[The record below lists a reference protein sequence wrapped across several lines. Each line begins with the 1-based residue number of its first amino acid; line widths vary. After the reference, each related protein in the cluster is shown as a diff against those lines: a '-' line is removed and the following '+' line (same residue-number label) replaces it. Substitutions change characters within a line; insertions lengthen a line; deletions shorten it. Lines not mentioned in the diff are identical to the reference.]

1 MKISKLSTA
10 IAVSS
15 VMLVMSAGAN
25 ANLVQNGQLQIGA
38 QGFGNAPRL
47 LTIQGQGNS
56 STESGAI
63 GIVGGVLV
71 ALTPGISN
79 ASVFSGN
86 GVTNLGGDTVNPLS
100 DNQKFGIP
108 TLGELNWTSGANVN
122 LLFNATEPGGDGL
135 TVTDVTLKFYNGNSV
150 IAAID
155 GSFSLASTFTGNG
168 SAGFLINVDAAQ
180 QTFLNST
187 VFNQA
192 GASAFRIALE
202 STITG
207 VGGGPES
214 FSAVSA
220 VTAVPEP
227 ETYAMMLAGL
237 GLMGMVGVR
246 RKKTLQ

>member
-1 MKISKLSTA
+1 MTRKLS
-10 IAVSS
+10 IAVA
-15 VMLVMSAGAN
+15 MAGALLGMSAGAN
-25 ANLVQNGQLQIGA
+25 ANLVQNGELLIGA

-47 LTIQGQGNS
+47 LTIQGQGNG

-63 GIVGGVLV
+63 GISGGVLV

-79 ASVFSGN
+79 ASVFGGN
-86 GVTNLGGDTVNPLS
+86 GVTNLGGDTVSPLT
-100 DNQKFGIP
+100 DTLKFGIP
-108 TLGELNWTSGANVN
+108 TLGQLNWTSGANVN

-135 TVTDVTLKFYNGNSV
+135 TVTDVTLKFYNGNNV

-155 GSFSLASTFTGNG
+155 GSFSLASTLTGNG
-168 SAGFLINVDAAQ
+168 SAGFLISVDAAQ
-180 QTFLNST
+180 QTFLNTT
-187 VFNQA
+187 VFSQA

-237 GLMGMVGVR
+237 GLMGVVGVR
-246 RKKTLQ
+246 RKKSLQ